1 MGKIFGQRQHF
12 FLSIAAT
19 ASLFGIRTEQI
30 FFHFAVAC
38 WAYAFGL
45 RFLNF
50 SSKLQKTFHCDS
62 SKESK
67 LSLFIFLSGLY
78 KRRVLEESDLER
90 FHSSIVLLNRLI
102 TGPVDSFYMNFR
114 SIVEQQLTSCERTSF
129 HIASFEAFL
138 SHLEQDIVTAEKILY
153 SIIHN
158 NSLLTVL
165 TNPYQY
171 EILHALNSV
180 SRSSH
185 HRQILKAKRIF
196 KSRKVRPVKS
206 DLLIEQ
212 DSCMYNLP
220 LELIIMISEYL
231 SSSAKVAYMLTCKKF
246 FYIGRTLFSI
256 KYENWNDIKM
266 PVCKSF
272 KTVKSVAQKPS
283 ECKCLLCLSFCP
295 CEYQDFADYMPL
307 KKFLFSTVVFD
318 TLHLQTRQDLKIF
331 NQCIKNVPKTTK
343 VTFPV
348 NLIDLQ
354 NLFTQRIF
362 TTLDYTID
370 IGTHYF
376 EAKAIEIKTY
386 FTFPF
391 VKNLVISFSGVTG
404 SNSPSIE
411 QRTVCATIV
420 KGHLEVFLEKYHS
433 QKLETLYV
441 SECQFIDQIFT
452 AQQFRSDFTWYR
464 SLRILDISNSKMSCK
479 MLKFVKEMD
488 KLEALFLKN
497 ITIDEHCAP
506 DHFNRYLR
514 SDFLNL
520 KYQNGLYFPKRS
532 PPVQIFAD
540 VALQCNCQ
548 NVDLT
553 PENFE
558 QHRRSMFDIPV
569 CIDCTLNF
577 GCG

>member
-1 MGKIFGQRQHF
+1 M
-12 FLSIAAT
+12 
-19 ASLFGIRTEQI
+19 
-30 FFHFAVAC
+30 AC

-45 RFLNF
+45 RFINF
-50 SSKLQKTFHCDS
+50 SSKLQKTFQCDS

-78 KRRVLEESDLER
+78 KRRVLEASDLER

-102 TGPVDSFYMNFR
+102 TGPVDSFYTNFR

-129 HIASFEAFL
+129 QIDSFEDFL
-138 SHLEQDIVTAEKILY
+138 SHLEQDIITAEKVLY
-153 SIIHN
+153 SIIHD

-171 EILHALNSV
+171 KILNALNSV

-185 HRQILKAKRIF
+185 HRQILKAKRLF
-196 KSRKVRPVKS
+196 KSRKVRSVKS
-206 DLLIEQ
+206 DLLIVQ
-212 DSCMYNLP
+212 DSSIYNLP

-231 SSSAKVAYMLTCKKF
+231 SSSDKVAYMLTCKKF
-246 FYIGRTLFSI
+246 FYIGRTLFNI
-256 KYENWNDIKM
+256 KYENWHDIKM
-266 PVCKSF
+266 PVCKSY
-272 KTVKSVAQKPS
+272 KTVISVQQKSS

-295 CEYQDFADYMPL
+295 CEYKDFADYMPL

-318 TLHLQTRQDLKIF
+318 TLHLQTRQDLKLF
-331 NQCIKNVPKTTK
+331 KLCSDPPKITK

-348 NLIDLQ
+348 NLLDLQ
-354 NLFTQRIF
+354 KLFTQRIF
-362 TTLDYTID
+362 KTLDYTID
-370 IGTHYF
+370 TGIHYF

-391 VKNLVISFSGVTG
+391 VRNLVLSFNDATG
-404 SNSPSIE
+404 SNSPTIE
-411 QRTVCATIV
+411 QITVCTTIV
-420 KGHLEVFLEKYHS
+420 KGHLEAFLETYHS
-433 QKLETLYV
+433 QKLETLYI

-479 MLKFVKEMD
+479 MLKFIKGMD

-497 ITIDEHCAP
+497 IVVDEHCAA

-520 KYQNGLYFPKRS
+520 KYRNGLYLPIRF

-558 QHRRSMFDIPV
+558 QNRRSMFDIPV